1 MIKVQ
6 FDQMQINNI
15 NSVMKRIEKRGKL
28 IGNELVKE
36 TSLAFIKSATVAT
49 PPGKS
54 GFIGGA
60 KKTKLPKKS
69 VYRKIVTISGKAQ
82 KGSKNVWYYDLKRG
96 QMFGKPIAKRF
107 TAKEAD
113 RRNLILVTKF
123 TEHID
128 TKSGKKFYKPIPPT
142 QEKKNAKNRFIRSA
156 GAGKA
161 GWLGARAKILK
172 RFSNDSK
179 GINRRVN
186 NTRIKKGWNP
196 YIEMTNNVQY
206 MSKIAPGSARQGL
219 GKAARVMERRFIPK
233 KDRELQSIIK
243 PKRGSFL

>member
-1 MIKVQ
+1 MIKVN

-15 NSVMKRIEKRGKL
+15 TSVMKRIEKRGKL

-49 PPGKS
+49 PPGRA

-69 VYRKIVTISGKAQ
+69 VYRKVVTISGKSQ
-82 KGSKNVWYYDLKRG
+82 KNSKVVWYYDLKRG

-107 TAKEAD
+107 TAREAD

-128 TKSGKKFYKPIPPT
+128 TKTGKKFYKPIPPT
-142 QEKKNAKNRFIRSA
+142 QENKRAKGRFIKSA

-161 GWLGARAKILK
+161 GWLGARAKILRK
-172 RFSNDSK
+172 YGNDSK
-179 GINRRVN
+179 GISRRVN
-186 NTRIKKGWNP
+186 NTRIKRGWNP

-206 MSKIAPGSARQGL
+206 MTKIAPGSARRGL
-219 GKAARVMERRFIPK
+219 GNASRVMERRFLPK
-233 KDRELQSIIK
+233 KDRELQSVIK
-243 PKRGSFL
+243 ARRDFL